1 MQEDVNKNNHHLIR
15 ILLWTVVVLGI
26 VLVGYFASRDTGL
39 LKAELTQVGNPSNT
53 DKVLYIP
60 DNYTA
65 HSPQSADTVSV
76 MVGGSGIGESVLSIQ
91 AHFWYNPD
99 DLTFNA
105 DDCMSFNGTAIASPM
120 ISQCTIVEED
130 ADTNRLEV
138 QIVTLS
144 PANAQVGEA
153 LFKLKF
159 SVRGGL
165 AEGHSTEIN
174 NIWIEAKNEEA
185 TVINTITSDDFG
197 TGQITIIEE
206 EEVDK
211 CANVDCGDYGDCDS
225 NTGNCVCNTGYA
237 GPLCGTCADGYTGY
251 PNCVLN
257 IFDSL
262 LSIELEVEEYP
273 GENAVTVHPTDSL
286 GMVAMGTFDDGAGG
300 TTEQILNFR
309 DVTWIAEPV
318 NRLNDAALAAG
329 RLERGDAPG
338 VAEVFVEAQRPDD
351 SIVRSNT
358 LSVNVPAGPLIEYAR
373 IIGSATEERG
383 GRFNLSVKVSD
394 ADEISDI
401 QDMRTLI
408 VRSEFD
414 TYNEINSD
422 PNKVVFSTDPFTA
435 NEVEVINEEAEGGE
449 EPQDDLQYF
458 KVYSI
463 NVDVPENAQLTDGAY
478 KLLLEI
484 TDTQGRLATA
494 VLPIYIGAPATGDVS
509 GDGQLSPLDV
519 ALAFQIAN
527 GELDPTENQLQAA
540 NMDGVDGVTLFDV
553 VLLFYEVTQQN

>member
-1 MQEDVNKNNHHLIR
+1 MQEDMNKNHHLIR
-15 ILLWTVVVLGI
+15 ILLWIVVILGI
-26 VLVGYFASRDTGL
+26 ALVGYFASHNTSL
-39 LKAELTQVGNPSNT
+39 FKAELTQVGNPSNT
-53 DKVLYIP
+53 NTTLYIP

-65 HSPQSADTVSV
+65 HSPQSTDTVSV
-76 MVGGSGIGESVLSIQ
+76 MVGGSGIGDVVLSLQ
-91 AHFWYNPD
+91 AHLWYNPD
-99 DLTFNA
+99 DITFNA
-105 DDCMSFNGTAIASPM
+105 NDCMSFNGTKIVSPM
-120 ISQCTIVEED
+120 ISRCTIVQED

-138 QIVTLS
+138 QIVTLTPVS
-144 PANAQVGEA
+144 TVVGDT

-165 AEGHSTEIN
+165 AEGYSTDITS
-174 NIWIEAKNEEA
+174 IWVEAKNA
-185 TVINTITSDDFG
+185 QAQVINTINFIG
-197 TGQITIIEE
+197 TGQITIIVD
-206 EEVDK
+206 EEVDE
-211 CANVDCGDYGDCDS
+211 CANVDCGDYGECDP
-225 NTGNCVCNTGYA
+225 NNGNCVCEQGYG
-237 GPLCGTCADGYTGY
+237 GPACGTCAAGYTGF

-257 IFDSL
+257 VFDSL
-262 LSIELEVEEYP
+262 LAISLEVEEYP
-273 GENAVTVHPTDSL
+273 GEDAVTVHPTDSL
-286 GMVAMGTFDDGAGG
+286 GLVATGTFDDGAGG
-300 TTEQILNFR
+300 TGTQALNFR
-309 DVTWIAEPV
+309 DVTWVAEPV

-329 RLERGDAPG
+329 RLERGDVPG
-338 VAEVFVEAQRPDD
+338 MAEVFVEAQRPDD

-358 LSVNVPAGPLIEYAR
+358 ISVNVPAGPIIEYAR

-394 ADEISDI
+394 ADEVTDI

-408 VRSEFD
+408 VRSGFN

-435 NEVEVINEEAEGGE
+435 NEVAAINAEAQEGEAQGV
-449 EPQDDLQYF
+449 LQYF

-527 GELDPTENQLQAA
+527 GEIQPTQNQLRAA
-540 NMDGVDGVTLFDV
+540 NMDGLGGVTLFDV
-553 VLLFYEVTQQN
+553 VLLFHQVTQQN